1 MLIPKK
7 QGGNKNKLPEWI
19 DKRKIKKEAKKKDFL
34 SEKTKNLI
42 SKYGETSVK
51 QIPYSYVC
59 SGCTRSF
66 NASLLQKQIIEAARD
81 GESYISCPECGRIL
95 VADRILKIGKTQN
108 SKVNRN
114 ADLRITYF
122 NQGITPTYT
131 PQSWI
136 DRALLEK
143 VAHSLGKF
151 ATSVG
156 MFNPQIRFQRGITRG
171 GVKEGGPQNIRE
183 AEFSIEAVD
192 NLDLRFRVLATA
204 GITPAG
210 KVVLPETFS
219 TLDGREISFT
229 KEAVADFLS
238 GKLFAV
244 TEPRI
249 NAPEIHFKERDFT
262 RFREVVASKKIASRY
277 DVEDVVVFKD
287 EKGKKRE
294 GVIKNFDENT
304 ELYMV
309 ETLEGW
315 VFPLEE
321 REILEKIASENKKV
335 KTAAGIPT
343 PGQQIEYQGKIY
355 TIDSVTG
362 DASVLTDETGVK
374 TAPIPNA
381 DLNIQA
387 TPGVV
392 TTPGAVPS
400 IPTTT
405 LAEKVKNLIKRSL
418 RDEKTLVPFTESDP
432 DYSVAKQTDVDAD
445 FSVPYEKSNQGI
457 LPEEE
462 RAIQRMFRG
471 GATIKPVKTAA
482 EEEDEEDYEFRNGDQ
497 VRLKP
502 QWADKPK
509 EVFTL
514 SQWDGRRG
522 WIGDEEGRGWY
533 VYGNQ
538 IELVEEED
546 EDEDFEE
553 EETKEA
559 SIKKA
564 KIVERGNEFCV
575 IAESG
580 RSMGC
585 YPSRKKAE
593 ERLQQVEMF
602 KHMKGKKSSIKKTA
616 ELNIPVKILYDV
628 DGVCY
633 LRRVI
638 LHNYHILAGTEGRL
652 HSHGPNTS
660 VVEINAHV
668 IFDANPDLKERFV
681 ASYAEEHIY
690 EEAEVEEF
698 AQKDYVFWET
708 LAESGKSIKMTV
720 PTDSLTLI
728 KEASL
733 KKTAEPTGYHET
745 DETGKQIPISR
756 LRTLINDYARAG
768 QFPPDFDLTK
778 VMSEVSRMTRKE
790 LEEILDKKLKNQHY
804 PVVHAKRKTAG
815 RYEVRDIVK
824 VVEEDHVDYGKIGE
838 VFDIDWTGV
847 QNKYMVRFDD
857 GHKGAFYDENV
868 RLFEKR
874 SSKKTAQLITP
885 SELNN
890 LLQRNYGITFPENS
904 LRMKKL
910 MEYIDPKAD
919 LDDVSGVVDIWMEKT
934 DQERLVVGKK
944 KTAQELYY
952 EGETVNVTDSN
963 SPYRGQNGVISFISP
978 EGNLTLEFPDGS
990 KEPFN
995 ENQISKVAKISQG
1008 KSVNEIIQKIRK
1020 VALTEKDVKKDIKDE
1035 IEGEKNYD
1043 QMAKEVVCP
1052 KAEKALKD
1060 MADDEAEHAEEL
1072 EEVVLPAIENTEN
1085 YLEKYDSKKK
1095 SLRFAQEEE
1104 TEEKPKVEYKTLKT
1118 KPHKPEL
1125 EVEEA
1130 VVATPKMQ
1138 ETFHEIKDHEQR
1150 LGEIKAIV
1158 NSARQ
1163 KVEEEIR
1170 KVQEEHKSVK
1180 EAEEMS
1186 QAIEKLATLL
1196 SESEKKL
1203 VDVGEFFVWLDTSM
1217 KTKKF
1222 KPDDKWRVEKLLEK
1236 FGEEARAYLEKAERG
1251 AASLDKDVKQ
1261 RLLTVFPKREGT
1273 IKKADVFDSI
1283 KELGRNLW
1291 SYIKSISSLLAE
1303 GEQLELSL

>member
-1 MLIPKK
+1 MLVPKK
-7 QGGNKNKLPEWI
+7 QGGNKNKLPDWI
-19 DKRKIKKEAKKKDFL
+19 DKRKIKKEATKKDPL

-42 SKYGETSVK
+42 SKYAKSSVK
-51 QIPYSYVC
+51 QVPYSYVC
-59 SGCTRSF
+59 SGCHSSF
-66 NASLLQKQIIEAARD
+66 SADLLQKQIVESARGGD
-81 GESYISCPECGRIL
+81 SYISCPKCGKVLI
-95 VADRILKIGKTQN
+95 VDRLIKISTKQN
-108 SKVNRN
+108 SKINRAAN
-114 ADLRITYF
+114 LIAVYP
-122 NQGITPTYT
+122 NQGVTPNYT
-131 PQSWI
+131 PQSWV

-143 VAHSLGKF
+143 ICHELGKYCQKF
-151 ATSVG
+151 G
-156 MFNPQIRFQRGITRG
+156 FFNPQLRFQRGITRSS
-171 GVKEGGPQNIRE
+171 VKEGGPQNIRE

-219 TLDGREISFT
+219 TLDGREIPFT

-238 GKLFAV
+238 GKLFTA
-244 TEPRI
+244 TEPKI
-249 NAPEIHFKERDFT
+249 SAPEIHFKERDFT
-262 RFREVVASKKIASRY
+262 RFREVVASKKTAEELNSV
-277 DVEDVVVFKD
+277 DNVV
-287 EKGKKRE
+287 RI
-294 GVIKNFDENT
+294 GVRRG
-304 ELYMV
+304 Y
-309 ETLEGW
+309 TLEEM
-315 VFPLEE
+315 VKNLEQEFGMNRQEAFDAYQNSIDKLE
-321 REILEKIASENKKV
+321 RLDLLALASK

-355 TIDSVTG
+355 TIDSTIG

-374 TAPIPNA
+374 TAPIPNM

-392 TTPGAVPS
+392 TTPGAVPA

-418 RDEKTLVPFTESDP
+418 RDEKTLFPFTESDP
-432 DYSVAKQTDVDAD
+432 DYSVAKQTEVDAD

-462 RAIQRMFRG
+462 RAIQKMFRG
-471 GATIKPVKTAA
+471 GTSVKPVKTA
-482 EEEDEEDYEFRNGDQ
+482 DGIDYEFQNGDQ

-502 QWADKPK
+502 AYEDKPG

-522 WIGDEEGRGWY
+522 WVGDEQGRGWY
-533 VYGNQ
+533 VNGNQ
-538 IELVEEED
+538 IELIEED
-546 EDEDFEE
+546 EDEEFEE

-559 SIKKA
+559 SIKEA

-602 KHMKGKKSSIKKTA
+602 KHMKGKKSSI
-616 ELNIPVKILYDV
+616 
-628 DGVCY
+628 
-633 LRRVI
+633 
-638 LHNYHILAGTEGRL
+638 
-652 HSHGPNTS
+652 
-660 VVEINAHV
+660 
-668 IFDANPDLKERFV
+668 
-681 ASYAEEHIY
+681 
-690 EEAEVEEF
+690 
-698 AQKDYVFWET
+698 
-708 LAESGKSIKMTV
+708 
-720 PTDSLTLI
+720 
-728 KEASL
+728 

-804 PVVHAKRKTAG
+804 PVVHASKKKTAAAYSIG
-815 RYEVRDIVK
+815 DIVK

-838 VFDIDWTGV
+838 IFDVDWTGI

-857 GHKGAFYDENV
+857 GHEGAFYDENV
-868 RLFEKR
+868 RLYEKR
-874 SSKKTAQLITP
+874 SSKKTAEKIISEGDQVRTLGGLSGIVSEITP
-885 SELNN
+885 NYEFRSGTVGTGYNVILDDGRLNV
-890 LLQRNYGITFPENS
+890 FS
-904 LRMKKL
+904 L
-910 MEYIDPKAD
+910 AD
-919 LDDVSGVVDIWMEKT
+919 LEKT
-934 DQERLVVGKK
+934 AKR
-944 KTAQELYY
+944 
-952 EGETVNVTDSN
+952 
-963 SPYRGQNGVISFISP
+963 
-978 EGNLTLEFPDGS
+978 
-990 KEPFN
+990 
-995 ENQISKVAKISQG
+995 KISQG

-1020 VALTEKDVKKDIKDE
+1020 AALTEKDVKEDIKDE
-1035 IEGEKNYD
+1035 TEGEEKYD
-1043 QMAKEVVCP
+1043 QMAKEVDSP

-1072 EEVVLPAIENTEN
+1072 EEVVLPAVENTEN